1 MAVASLW
8 DKRIERLA
16 WLIKR
21 NAVYAILRNLKKA
34 SVIVDAGCGD
44 CSQLIEYLRMYPNSY
59 GVGVDVAPR
68 ALSNVSAIKHD
79 TKKRLDVIAADVRH
93 LPLRDTSVDLITST
107 DVIEHFIEG
116 ERFIKEVSRCLKRNG
131 MVIITTPNRL
141 SLRGAIKRCLRARH
155 FARMRKRS
163 IRFIR
168 ERRISFFGYHVREY
182 TLHEMGSILE
192 KLGIE
197 VHHRMYI
204 ALDPYAFT
212 RLITPKTYLILNK
225 IATSKI
231 FAPLTKWDFIIAGVK
246 K

>member
-1 MAVASLW
+1 MREESESLKLAVSNLW
-8 DKRIERLA
+8 DKRIEKLA

-34 SVIVDAGCGD
+34 SIIVDAGCGD
-44 CSQLIEYLRMYPNSY
+44 CSQLLEYLRMHPSSY
-59 GVGVDVAPR
+59 GVGVDVKP
-68 ALSNVSAIKHD
+68 NVSAIKHD
-79 TKKRLDVIAADVRH
+79 MKKRLEVIVADVRH
-93 LPLRDTSVDLITST
+93 LPLRNTSVDLITST
-107 DVIEHFIEG
+107 EIIEHFIEG
-116 ERFIKEVSRCLKRNG
+116 EQFIKEVSRCLKQNG

-141 SLRGAIKRCLRARH
+141 SLRGAIKRCL
-155 FARMRKRS
+155 

-168 ERRISFFGYHVREY
+168 ERPISSFDNHVREY
-182 TLHEMGSILE
+182 TLHEIGSILQ

-197 VHHRMYI
+197 VRHRTYV

-212 RLITPKTYLILNK
+212 RLITPKAYLILNK
-225 IATSKI
+225 IATFKI